1 MPEPKTYTWDEI
13 QRPMWKEGC
22 VFEEIEGEFRVKVD
36 YDEITFTIKEDLR
49 GHYAAK

>member
-1 MPEPKTYTWDEI
+1 MQKPKTYTWDEI

-36 YDEITFTIKEDLR
+36 HDEISFAYQR
-49 GHYAAK
+49 GFERTLC